1 MAEGVGKFL
10 SQLVLATMLLLQFI
24 GKMQLMRFVK
34 SRTI

>member
-1 MAEGVGKFL
+1 
-10 SQLVLATMLLLQFI
+10 VLATMLLLQFI